1 MYDRRNSE
9 FNGGSSGCQ
18 AGAGRNFHPIRII
31 KEPAERIDFSNVV
44 QGTKLRH
51 RGSKGTSA
59 RGSAVERFQASRARR
74 TRWGFSVSYG
84 EQIALR
90 TQAELHEVAP
100 AALVGV
106 RSTAE
111 DLFLE
116 RPEDLFLERLKR
128 GEALA
133 FEQLVAERTGDI
145 YALLYRLTS
154 DTEEARDLTQETFL
168 RAFQAISKFRG
179 DADLKT
185 WLYRIAIN
193 QARNR
198 WRWWRRRRR
207 DATVSLDAPIGER
220 EQTIATRLEDA
231 NSANPEQEALAH
243 ERENQLREA
252 LQSLRSAYREA
263 VVLRDVE
270 GLTYE
275 EIAAALQINIGTV
288 KSRLARGRLELR
300 RKLEGS
306 L

>member
-1 MYDRRNSE
+1 M
-9 FNGGSSGCQ
+9 
-18 AGAGRNFHPIRII
+18 
-31 KEPAERIDFSNVV
+31 
-44 QGTKLRH
+44 
-51 RGSKGTSA
+51 
-59 RGSAVERFQASRARR
+59 
-74 TRWGFSVSYG
+74 SYG

-90 TQAELHEVAP
+90 TQAELNEVAS
-100 AALVGV
+100 AAGIGV

-111 DLFLE
+111 ETFLE
-116 RPEDLFLERLKR
+116 RAEHQFLERLKR
-128 GEALA
+128 GDAAA

-145 YALLYRLTS
+145 YGLLFRLTS

-168 RAFQAISKFRG
+168 RAFQAIHKFRG

-207 DATVSLDAPIGER
+207 DATVSLDATVGER
-220 EQTIATRLEDA
+220 EQTVATRLEDTNA
-231 NSANPEQEALAH
+231 SDPEQETLAR
-243 ERENQLREA
+243 EREHQLRQA
-252 LQSLRSAYREA
+252 LRGLRGAYREA
-263 VVLRDVE
+263 VVLRDIE

-275 EIAAALQINIGTV
+275 EIAATLQINIGTV

-300 RKLEGS
+300 RKLESS